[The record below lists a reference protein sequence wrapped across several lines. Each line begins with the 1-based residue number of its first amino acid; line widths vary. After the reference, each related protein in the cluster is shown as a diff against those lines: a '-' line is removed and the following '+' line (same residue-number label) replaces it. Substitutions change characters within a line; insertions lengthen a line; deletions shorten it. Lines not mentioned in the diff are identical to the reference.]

1 MARPHQQ
8 GLADFKSIL
17 PEMPRLGFFKPS
29 GGQQAHLPVPPNHFA
44 FRSLNLPTR
53 VQIAQTDN
61 CFPSRDLNNENA
73 GFLLDEHA
81 EQIFAATDNIA
92 DEVIE

>member
-1 MARPHQQ
+1 
-8 GLADFKSIL
+8 
-17 PEMPRLGFFKPS
+17 
-29 GGQQAHLPVPPNHFA
+29 
-44 FRSLNLPTR
+44 